1 MPDNLQASSEESC
14 LEVFPPQQGKK
25 FLGSTKGAL
34 NSFPKYVLFAWY
46 RSQGI
51 FCPKEEEEKKSKEG
65 SGQEEKEKRC
75 PIDIS
80 YYGGI
85 IAVQSDG
92 ISAPRAIRQL
102 LKLSE

>member
-1 MPDNLQASSEESC
+1 MLRGLSLQE
-14 LEVFPPQQGKK
+14 
-25 FLGSTKGAL
+25 
-34 NSFPKYVLFAWY
+34 
-46 RSQGI
+46 GI
-51 FCPKEEEEKKSKEG
+51 FCPEEEEKKSTEG

-92 ISAPRAIRQL
+92 ISAPRAIRQV